1 LGSRGY
7 DVDPQGGYTAPAQRS
22 EPEPCKPTY
31 KAICVFDEEAA
42 FRSAEAHMLHFAR
55 IAVPRFL
62 C

>member
-1 LGSRGY
+1 
-7 DVDPQGGYTAPAQRS
+7 VDPQGGYTAPAQRS